1 MRGRRL
7 SARFSA
13 RRALILAAGILWC
26 SAAGFAHPMG
36 NFSVSHYAGIR
47 LEGNSVEIRYVIDE
61 AEIPTFQEMQ
71 RTGLLAN
78 VNDPGVAA
86 YVRDQAGA
94 LKEGL
99 SVTLDGRPLAL
110 EAVST
115 EVIFPPGAGGLPTMK
130 LGFLYRAS
138 LEGTLPPSPRELR
151 YRDDN
156 FRDRAGWKEIIV
168 TAAPQ
173 VSLAS
178 ASVPATD
185 RSAQLTNYPT
195 DLLNSPPQ
203 ELEAE
208 ATFTVSAAGEAQAKR
223 VPVPP
228 VHAAPIGQQQSAA
241 AAYAGASDA
250 GALSAQPASQH
261 PVALQ
266 ANQQQTP
273 RSAFTELMRARQL
286 SFSIVLFAAAVALG
300 LGGLHALEPGHGK
313 TLVAAYLVGSRGTAL
328 HALLLG
334 LIVTSSHT
342 AGVFLLGAV
351 TLYAQKYVVP
361 EQLYPWL
368 GVVSG
373 LTIAL
378 LGFYLLLQR
387 YLGFE
392 AGQLFAHS
400 HGAYSHGGFGELR
413 TDGAA
418 APEASAIPGSESA
431 KRVTFRQLLALGVT
445 GGMVPCPAALVV
457 LLSAVALHR
466 IGFGLFLIVMFSAGL
481 AAVLIATGMAVVY
494 AGKFLAGRHT
504 QGRLIQRWLPIAGA
518 TAVTA
523 LGLVIAL
530 RALLSAGVLA
540 ARL

>member
-1 MRGRRL
+1 MRGRGL
-7 SARFSA
+7 SLRFSA
-13 RRALILAAGILWC
+13 ARALTLAAGILLC

-78 VNDPGVAA
+78 TNDPGVAA
-86 YVRDQAGA
+86 YVRDQAEA

-99 SVTLDGRPLAL
+99 SVTLDGRPMAL
-110 EAVST
+110 ETAST

-130 LGFLYRAS
+130 LGFVYRAS
-138 LEGTLPPSPRELR
+138 LEGTLPPARRELR

-156 FRDRAGWKEIIV
+156 FRDRAGWKEIII

-173 VSLAS
+173 VSLLS

-185 RSAQLTNYPT
+185 RSAQLTDYPT

-208 ATFTVSAAGEAQAKR
+208 AVFAVAADAAQARPLAKK
-223 VPVPP
+223 PVPP
-228 VHAAPIGQQQSAA
+228 EPLGERPRVAAAPAA
-241 AAYAGASDA
+241 AGDA
-250 GALSAQPASQH
+250 HTPSTPPAALP

-286 SFSIVLFAAAVALG
+286 SLSIVLFAAVVAIG

-334 LIVTSSHT
+334 LIVTFSHT

-400 HGAYSHGGFGELR
+400 HGTYRHGGFAEPGGIE
-413 TDGAA
+413 GAA
-418 APEASAIPGSESA
+418 GETDAGAGGESA

-504 QGRLIQRWLPIAGA
+504 QGRLIQRWLPIASA

>member
-1 MRGRRL
+1 MRGRGP
-7 SARFSA
+7 SGRFSA
-13 RRALILAAGILWC
+13 GRALSLVAGILLC

-86 YVRDQAGA
+86 YVRDQAEA

-99 SVTLDGRPLAL
+99 SVTLDSRPLAL

-115 EVIFPPGAGGLPTMK
+115 EVIFPSGAGGLPTMK
-130 LGFLYRAS
+130 LGFVYRAS
-138 LEGTLPPSPRELR
+138 LEGTLPPPRRELR

-168 TAAPQ
+168 TAVPQ
-173 VSLAS
+173 VSLVS

-208 ATFTVSAAGEAQAKR
+208 ATFTVSVAGEAQANR
-223 VPVPP
+223 IAAPP
-228 VHAAPIGQQQSAA
+228 AHAVPIGQQQSAA
-241 AAYAGASDA
+241 AALAAASTTGAPST
-250 GALSAQPASQH
+250 QPASQH
-261 PVALQ
+261 PVVLQ

-286 SFSIVLFAAAVALG
+286 SFSIVLFAAIVALG

-313 TLVAAYLVGSRGTAL
+313 TLVAAYLVGSRGTAR

-334 LIVTSSHT
+334 LIVTFSHT

-387 YLGFE
+387 YLGLE

-400 HGAYSHGGFGELR
+400 HGAYRHGGFGE
-413 TDGAA
+413 TGAGEAA
-418 APEASAIPGSESA
+418 APETSASPGGESA
-431 KRVTFRQLLALGVT
+431 KPVTFRQLLALGVT

-466 IGFGLFLIVMFSAGL
+466 VGFGLFLIVMFSAGL

-494 AGKFLAGRHT
+494 AGKFLAGRHA
-504 QGRLIQRWLPIAGA
+504 QGRLIQRWLPIASA